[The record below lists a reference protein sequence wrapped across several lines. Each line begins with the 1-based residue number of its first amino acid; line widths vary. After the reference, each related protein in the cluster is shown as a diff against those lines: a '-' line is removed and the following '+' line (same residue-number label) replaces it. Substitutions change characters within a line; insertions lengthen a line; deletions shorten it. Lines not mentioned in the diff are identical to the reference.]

1 MAREVDLG
9 VVVPSIGANGNWY
22 MGDVDLGKPSQG
34 VQGPAGAKGDTGEQ
48 GPQGPKGDDGTGVNI
63 KGSVTSETELPGSG
77 IAGDAY
83 LDGNGNLWVYVGSGG
98 DSTNGLFKNAG
109 NIKGPKGDQGPK
121 GDTGE
126 TGPQG
131 PKGDQGEKG
140 ETGAQGAR
148 GPQGIQG
155 PQGETGPQGP
165 QGPAGKDGVTPE
177 LTLED
182 GHLIATYAETDENAL
197 TE

>member
-9 VVVPSIGANGNWY
+9 CIVPSIGANGNWY

-77 IAGDAY
+77 VAGDAY

-109 NIKGPKGDQGPK
+109 NIKGPKGDKGDQGKQGPQGEKGEKGDQGLQGPK
-121 GDTGE
+121 GE
-126 TGPQG
+126 TGSTGAPGQQG
-131 PKGDQGEKG
+131 PKGDQGE
-140 ETGAQGAR
+140 Q
-148 GPQGIQG
+148 
-155 PQGETGPQGP
+155 GPQGP
-165 QGPAGKDGVTPE
+165 QGPAGKDGITPE
-177 LTLED
+177 FSLEE
-182 GHLIATYAETDENAL
+182 GHLYVTYPESE
-197 TE
+197 